1 MEFDLQ
7 LSTIESSRSFTVL
20 CYHASFSALRQ
31 AQRDNT
37 AHTPDPHGLLTEED
51 RQTTHYLTV
60 RFVLPWCF
68 CTGVKGME
76 LCFRIQ
82 ARETERKRHA
92 SVSRRCGGGGGV
104 VCNRER

>member
-1 MEFDLQ
+1 
-7 LSTIESSRSFTVL
+7 
-20 CYHASFSALRQ
+20 
-31 AQRDNT
+31 
-37 AHTPDPHGLLTEED
+37 
-51 RQTTHYLTV
+51 
-60 RFVLPWCF
+60 
-68 CTGVKGME
+68 ME